1 MSLFKKDWRRVEAF
15 IGTRSGAQIRSHAQK
30 FFTRMEKELPGKD
43 PDEYI
48 DERAKFLRE
57 RNKNGN
63 AP

>member
-1 MSLFKKDWRRVEAF
+1 
-15 IGTRSGAQIRSHAQK
+15 
-30 FFTRMEKELPGKD
+30 MEKELPGKD